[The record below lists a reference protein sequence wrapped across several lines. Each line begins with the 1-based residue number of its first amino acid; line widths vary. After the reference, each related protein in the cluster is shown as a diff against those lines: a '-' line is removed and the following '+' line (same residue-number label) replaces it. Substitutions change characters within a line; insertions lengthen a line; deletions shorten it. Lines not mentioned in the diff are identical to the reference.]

1 MIKAMPVACLVK
13 HCNIQSTPLPNNFN
27 INLLQHTLV
36 EQTSCAYLDLQVKA
50 QQENETVKKKNN
62 LTLYRITSLTQTRS
76 RKFVLNKHNLIINKY
91 KEN

>member
-13 HCNIQSTPLPNNFN
+13 HCNIQSTLPNNFN
-27 INLLQHTLV
+27 RNLLQHTLV
-36 EQTSCAYLDLQVKA
+36 EQTSCAYLRSSSKA
-50 QQENETVKKKNN
+50 QQENETVKNKNN

-76 RKFVLNKHNLIINKY
+76 RKFVLNKLNLIINKY

>member
-13 HCNIQSTPLPNNFN
+13 HCNIQSTPLPNNLN

-50 QQENETVKKKNN
+50 QQENETVKKK
-62 LTLYRITSLTQTRS
+62 TI
-76 RKFVLNKHNLIINKY
+76 
-91 KEN
+91 